1 MEKSLALF
9 FLAFITV
16 SSCFGQRNLQAAY
29 IVNNSNDTIQGFIDY
44 REWIRNPSS
53 ISFTGST
60 EEFLQKLTVADVKG
74 FCIIGKEQY
83 RSLVVTISMNNEVI
97 YEMTQK
103 DTTSITTKVF
113 LKILNE
119 GRYISLYSYKDELK
133 SRLYI
138 LSNNDQAP
146 IELKNTEYMLN
157 GQIASDEEYR
167 MVLLSLA
174 KKYAAANTILPG
186 KIVSAGY
193 YKDESENIINLI
205 NGPDKKP
212 DQPGLKNE
220 KPSSFRFWVGTGIN
234 KAQIKI
240 DGENRYSD
248 KTNNGPLSPLF
259 AAGFDILFNPYVG
272 KTYLKTA
279 IEYST
284 ATTDAYTFNQYS
296 FSRENYYL
304 KLKQKNITVYQTVNY
319 NLYNESNLKFFIGA
333 GVGLNF
339 SSYPINEETSI
350 REATTDTTVIIN
362 SKYISFIKKFWIN
375 GIIKTGVSIKNIEV
389 ALSYTTGSN
398 VSNYISYTA
407 KVSALKLQVSYIFRK

>member
-1 MEKSLALF
+1 MKKSLAF
-9 FLAFITV
+9 IFLAFITV
-16 SSCFGQRNLQAAY
+16 LSCFGQKNLQSAY

-60 EEFLQKLTVADVKG
+60 KEFLQKLTVADVKG

-83 RSLVVTISMNNEVI
+83 RSFVVTISMNNEVI

-113 LKILNE
+113 LKMLNE
-119 GRYISLYSYKDELK
+119 GRYISLFSYKDELK

-138 LSNNDQAP
+138 LSNDDQAP
-146 IELKNTEYMLN
+146 LELKNTEYMLN
-157 GQIASDEEYR
+157 GQIASEKEYR
-167 MVLLSLA
+167 ALLLSLV

-193 YKDESENIINLI
+193 YIDEIENIINLI
-205 NGPDKKP
+205 NVPGKKP
-212 DQPGLKNE
+212 HQPGLKNE
-220 KPSSFRFWVGTGIN
+220 KPRSFRFWAGTGIN

-240 DGENRYSD
+240 NGQNRYSE
-248 KTNNGPLSPLF
+248 KTNSGPLSSLF
-259 AAGFDILFNPYVG
+259 AAGFDILLNPYVG

-284 ATTDAYTFNQYS
+284 AETDAYTFNQYS

-304 KLKQKNITVYQTVNY
+304 KLKQKNITVYQTLNY
-319 NLYNESNLKFFIGA
+319 NLYNESNLKFFVGL

-339 SSYPINEETSI
+339 SSYPINEETFI
-350 REATTDTTVIIN
+350 REATTDTTLIVN
-362 SKYISFIKKFWIN
+362 SKYINFIKKFWIN
-375 GIIKTGVSIKNIEV
+375 GIIRSGVIIKNIEV
-389 ALSYTTGSN
+389 AVLYTTSSN
-398 VSNYISYTA
+398 VSNYNSYSA
-407 KVSALKLQVSYIFRK
+407 KVSALKLQVSYLFRK

>member
-60 EEFLQKLTVADVKG
+60 EEFLQKLTVADVKR

-119 GRYISLYSYKDELK
+119 GRYISLFSYKDELK

-174 KKYAAANTILPG
+174 KKYAAANTILPD

-193 YKDESENIINLI
+193 YKDEIENIINLI
-205 NGPDKKP
+205 NA
-212 DQPGLKNE
+212 
-220 KPSSFRFWVGTGIN
+220 SSSVSSIVAPLRRPKVNLRMVNFRV
-234 KAQIKI
+234 
-240 DGENRYSD
+240 
-248 KTNNGPLSPLF
+248 
-259 AAGFDILFNPYVG
+259 FN
-272 KTYLKTA
+272 
-279 IEYST
+279 
-284 ATTDAYTFNQYS
+284 
-296 FSRENYYL
+296 
-304 KLKQKNITVYQTVNY
+304 
-319 NLYNESNLKFFIGA
+319 SN
-333 GVGLNF
+333 
-339 SSYPINEETSI
+339 
-350 REATTDTTVIIN
+350 
-362 SKYISFIKKFWIN
+362 
-375 GIIKTGVSIKNIEV
+375 
-389 ALSYTTGSN
+389 
-398 VSNYISYTA
+398 
-407 KVSALKLQVSYIFRK
+407 